1 MPGGQSE
8 AATSPPQA
16 PGLGRLRKQ
25 AGQNAALTRA
35 AARRRRPE
43 LFARPLGGRSLAGGR
58 RPWGGEEPPWRREAA
73 LAEMA
78 GGLEKKKRV
87 RFARLDEDDE
97 EDDEEELVVA
107 AAAAASA
114 KARGSGAG
122 AAGQALQPEVI
133 VADRSGRRSRA
144 GGGGLTKQRPQEAAA
159 AAAAPGR
166 ALKWCISVTLCAA
179 FLGLGMAIAVLGPTF
194 QDLATNVNRSVSQ
207 ISYIFVG
214 RSTGYFG
221 GSLIGGI
228 LFDYM
233 NAQLLLGLSMLGTAV
248 GLCAIPWCKKAFLL
262 TAMMSVIGS
271 AMGVLDTGGNV
282 LALAT
287 WKEEVGPH
295 MQALHFS
302 FALGA
307 FVAPILAKM
316 ALSSSHADLEVHLN
330 SSADNQTSLYSNSTD
345 PLGLN
350 LHLNKNFVW
359 TYVVI
364 AFYLFVVALIF
375 FILYLK
381 KSHVR
386 ERTKLSVQI
395 YQSAKYHYVLVI
407 LLSIFF
413 FCYVGAEVTYGSYIF
428 TYAKTFINMKES
440 EAAGLNSLF
449 WGAFAA
455 CRGLAIC
462 CATCC
467 YPGTMILLS
476 IIGTTVSSLFLALFN
491 THQFSLWLGS
501 AVYGA
506 SMATIFPSGI
516 SWLEQYTTIE
526 GKSASMFVIGAALG
540 EMCIPAVVGFL
551 QGHFSS
557 FPVLMYTSVGAAV
570 MTAVL
575 FPVMYKLATS
585 SIDAKLNSSGD
596 SEVQEAL
603 LSSSHLE
610 EDEDGR
616 EWNEVDF
623 ELIEMTDTQRNS
635 VIETSKKIQGEYSAS
650 NSGHPS

>member
-1 MPGGQSE
+1 
-8 AATSPPQA
+8 
-16 PGLGRLRKQ
+16 
-25 AGQNAALTRA
+25 
-35 AARRRRPE
+35 
-43 LFARPLGGRSLAGGR
+43 
-58 RPWGGEEPPWRREAA
+58 
-73 LAEMA
+73 MA
-78 GGLEKKKRV
+78 GALEEKKKRV
-87 RFARLDEDDE
+87 RFARLQEDRD
-97 EDDEEELVVA
+97 DDEEEEEELVMTA
-107 AAAAASA
+107 AAPA
-114 KARGSGAG
+114 KARGSARD
-122 AAGQALQPEVI
+122 ALQPEVI

-144 GGGGLTKQRPQEAAA
+144 GGGGPAKEQLREAA

-166 ALKWCISVTLCAA
+166 ALKWCISATLCAA

-214 RSTGYFG
+214 RSAGYFG

-233 NAQLLLGLSMLGTAV
+233 NAQLLLGFSMLGTAI
-248 GLCAIPWCKKAFLL
+248 GLCVIPWCKKALLL

-316 ALSSSHADLEVHLN
+316 ALSGSPTDSDVRLN
-330 SSADNQTSLYSNSTD
+330 SSADNQTSHSPAL
-345 PLGLN
+345 LGPK
-350 LHLNKNFVW
+350 LHLNMNFVW

-364 AFYLFVVALIF
+364 GAYLFVVALIF
-375 FILYLK
+375 LTLYLK
-381 KSHVR
+381 RSPVR
-386 ERTKLSVQI
+386 DRTKLAAQK
-395 YQSAKYHYVLVI
+395 YQSTKYHYALVI

-462 CATCC
+462 CATCS

-476 IIGTTVSSLFLALFN
+476 IIGTTISSLFLALFS
-491 THQFSLWLGS
+491 THPFSLWLGS

-526 GKSASMFVIGAALG
+526 GKAASMFVIGAALG

-585 SIDAKLNSSGD
+585 SIDAKLNNPGD

-623 ELIEMTDTQRNS
+623 EVIEMNDTLKNS
-635 VIETSKKIQGEYSAS
+635 VIETSKKIQGESSAAGS
-650 NSGHPS
+650 GQPSLGNTTFDSSPVLEVSAPRLKNSTTD